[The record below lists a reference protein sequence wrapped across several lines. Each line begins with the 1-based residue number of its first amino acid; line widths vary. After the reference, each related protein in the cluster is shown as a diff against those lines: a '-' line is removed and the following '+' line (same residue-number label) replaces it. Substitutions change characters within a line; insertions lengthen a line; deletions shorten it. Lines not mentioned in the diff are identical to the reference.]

1 MILKTINKLLK
12 LGTLVST
19 IGFIVATV
27 IQIYARFFLD
37 NAPSWT
43 EEASRLF
50 FIYAMS
56 FAAGLALRDKYF
68 VELDVFYKKFPEK
81 IRTIIDML
89 IQICTILLFAV
100 MGFYSLQ
107 YIQLG
112 SAETS
117 PSMRIPMSFAFTSI
131 LIMSVTIIIYTVVEI
146 VQINKLR
153 K

>member
-1 MILKTINKLLK
+1 MILKTVNKLLK

-19 IGFIVATV
+19 IGFIGATV
-27 IQIYARFFLD
+27 IQIFARFFLD
-37 NAPSWT
+37 SAPSWT
-43 EEASRLF
+43 EEASRLCF
-50 FIYAMS
+50 VYTMS

-68 VELDVFYKKFPEK
+68 VELDVFYRKFPK
-81 IRTIIDML
+81 RIRLIIDVAVQL
-89 IQICTILLFAV
+89 CTILLFAI

-131 LIMSVTIIIYTVVEI
+131 LIMSVTIIIYSLVEI
-146 VQINKLR
+146 TQINNKR